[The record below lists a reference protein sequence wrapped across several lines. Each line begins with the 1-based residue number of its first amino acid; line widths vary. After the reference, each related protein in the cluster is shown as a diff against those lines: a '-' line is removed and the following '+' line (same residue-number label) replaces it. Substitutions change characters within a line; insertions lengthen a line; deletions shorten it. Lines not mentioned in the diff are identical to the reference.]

1 MASFREV
8 DAASDVTHETET
20 AGSSHDGQL
29 LRGDAVTGRRGGRRA
44 DEV

>member
-1 MASFREV
+1 MADCCEM
-8 DAASDVTHETET
+8 DAASDVTHETGT

-44 DEV
+44 DEG